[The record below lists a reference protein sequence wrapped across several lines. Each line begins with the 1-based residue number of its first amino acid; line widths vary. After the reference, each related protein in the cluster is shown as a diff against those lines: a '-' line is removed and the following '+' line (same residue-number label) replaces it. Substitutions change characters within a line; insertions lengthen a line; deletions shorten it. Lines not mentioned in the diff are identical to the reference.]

1 MYYQDRG
8 GSCYGEG
15 FCRSTRLFAC
25 VAPVGVFPHKHFW
38 LKEVVQAVSTDRFIS
53 LVIWREMSCVLSVL
67 FCESFAQGALNRRG
81 HLALEQM
88 RRRCTDV
95 INYGNQKLVGIR
107 RFPLL
112 IVD

>member
-1 MYYQDRG
+1 
-8 GSCYGEG
+8 
-15 FCRSTRLFAC
+15 
-25 VAPVGVFPHKHFW
+25 
-38 LKEVVQAVSTDRFIS
+38 
-53 LVIWREMSCVLSVL
+53 MSCVLSVL

-88 RRRCTDV
+88 RRRFTDV